1 MATHGATITWQR
13 GEEEAFVDNRYSR
26 AHLWRFD
33 GGLEVPA
40 SSSPHVVRVPFS
52 NPANVDPEE
61 AYVAALSSCHML
73 TFLHLATLRGLRVDS
88 YVDAAEGMMLKNA
101 DGKECVASVTLKPHI
116 VFSGPKAP
124 DEAAVEALH
133 HEAHANCF
141 LANSVRS
148 AIETHGSWDYQGA
161 V

>member
-13 GEEEAFVDNRYSR
+13 GEEAFLDNRYSR

-33 GGLEVPA
+33 GGVEVPA
-40 SSSPHVVRVPFS
+40 SSSPHVVRVPLS

-61 AYVAALSSCHML
+61 AYVAGLSSCHML
-73 TFLHLATLRGLRVDS
+73 TFLNLAALRGLRVDS
-88 YVDAAEGMMLKNA
+88 YVDAAEGVMLKNA
-101 DGKECVASVTLKPHI
+101 DGKKWVATVTLRPHI

-124 DEAAVEALH
+124 NEATVEVLH

-148 AIETHGSWDYQGA
+148 AIETRGSWDYQGA
-161 V
+161 A

>member
-13 GEEEAFVDNRYSR
+13 GEKEAFLDNRYSR

-33 GGLEVPA
+33 GGVEVPA

-61 AYVAALSSCHML
+61 AYVAGLSSCHML
-73 TFLHLATLRGLRVDS
+73 TFLNLAALRGYRVDS
-88 YVDAAEGMMLKNA
+88 YVDPAEGAMAKNA
-101 DGKECVASVTLKPHI
+101 DGKEWVAAVTLKPHV

-124 DEAAVEALH
+124 DEAAVAALH
-133 HEAHANCF
+133 HDARANCF

-148 AIETHGSWDYQGA
+148 ALETRGSWVHQDA
-161 V
+161 A

>member
-13 GEEEAFVDNRYSR
+13 GEDTFLDNRYSR

-40 SSSPHVVRVPFS
+40 SSSPHVVRVPFF
-52 NPANVDPEE
+52 NL
-61 AYVAALSSCHML
+61 AALG
-73 TFLHLATLRGLRVDS
+73 GLRVDS
-88 YVDAAEGMMLKNA
+88 YADAAKGAMAKNS
-101 DGKECVASVTLKPHI
+101 DGKEWVATVILKPHV

-133 HEAHANCF
+133 HDAHANCF

-148 AIETHGSWDYQGA
+148 AVETHGSWDYRPA
-161 V
+161 

>member
-13 GEEEAFVDNRYSR
+13 GEDTFLDNRYSR

-40 SSSPHVVRVPFS
+40 SSSPHVVRAPFS

-73 TFLHLATLRGLRVDS
+73 WFLNLAALGGLRVDS
-88 YVDAAEGMMLKNA
+88 YADAAEGAMAKYS
-101 DGKECVASVTLKPHI
+101 DGKEWVATVILKPHV

-133 HEAHANCF
+133 HDAHANCF

-148 AIETHGSWDYQGA
+148 TIETHGSWDYRGTA
-161 V
+161 

>member
-13 GEEEAFVDNRYSR
+13 GDEAFLDNRYSR

-61 AYVAALSSCHML
+61 AYVAALSSCR
-73 TFLHLATLRGLRVDS
+73 TSTPR
-88 YVDAAEGMMLKNA
+88 NA
-101 DGKECVASVTLKPHI
+101 MR
-116 VFSGPKAP
+116 
-124 DEAAVEALH
+124 
-133 HEAHANCF
+133 
-141 LANSVRS
+141 RS
-148 AIETHGSWDYQGA
+148 SSTGAIGSRCACGTM
-161 V
+161 